1 MGNAL
6 NFVKSNWKIGIAI
19 LGGIALVGLAKAVA
33 NKCGDDDEYYDEE
46 NHYLETTIVE
56 ALEESSSN

>member
-33 NKCGDDDEYYDEE
+33 NKCGDDDEYDDEE
-46 NHYLETTIVE
+46 IDYTNTKLTIVE
-56 ALEESSSN
+56 PTEE

>member
-19 LGGIALVGLAKAVA
+19 LGGIALVGLAKAVV
-33 NKCGDDDEYYDEE
+33 NKCGDDEYDDEE
-46 NHYLETTIVE
+46 IDYIETTIVE
-56 ALEESSSN
+56 PTEE

>member
-1 MGNAL
+1 MGNVL

-33 NKCGDDDEYYDEE
+33 NKCGDDDEYDDEE
-46 NHYLETTIVE
+46 IDYIETTIVE
-56 ALEESSSN
+56 NH